1 MLHDVRMWL
10 CYITDRMPWPR
21 AVIVDSRT
29 LQSTPAS
36 GERTGDDGHNRWKG
50 ATVHLAVATLEHV
63 RVVVVTLANE
73 HDRAQVAALAQRMQE
88 VPGDAMDVAVVD

>member
-1 MLHDVRMWL
+1 M
-10 CYITDRMPWPR
+10 
-21 AVIVDSRT
+21 
-29 LQSTPAS
+29 QSTPAR
-36 GERTGDDGHNRWKG
+36 GGCAGDDGHNRWKG
-50 ATVHLAVATLEHV
+50 ATVHLAVATLGYV